1 LAALEQAIADPTAAL
16 APAQRLVERAEKA
29 MSGYDARAAITAAQA
44 ASATS
49 ERIGA
54 AVAGAVELRGGI
66 LQGHDDAVR
75 LTTEGYHMEASRT
88 ALDGAR
94 KALDEAL
101 RALQG
106 GDLDT
111 TDTALQAGR
120 MMLAEAVA
128 HGAALPELRADNDR
142 RIAAIEERGQAIA
155 DLIAKG
161 RSAFDAVDEFAE
173 STWSDIR
180 GNGSEAQAAADRAHE
195 HWSSARVRNTMEVQE
210 FHAAKEDLD
219 AADAEL
225 AYVHELIDAIIQRL
239 ADLEQA
245 RAIAR
250 DLLAEAERSVLAGG
264 EFVAA
269 NDPDITPAMSAQ
281 LSRAA
286 ELVGKVREE
295 IALPKPDWLVA
306 VRDAQEADKLAD
318 EALAGARS
326 EVEATNK
333 LREQVQK
340 AQELATAEV
349 KKIVKY
355 AGVHRADIDPANQRA
370 IDGIQAQVQ
379 KAYQLAQQAVTT
391 EDVARRQALE
401 AAYAAYR
408 QLQRDAATVYNQ
420 VYADVQKLEQLRS
433 DLNTELARA
442 RSALDEAERL
452 LGAGFA
458 LGGAQALH
466 QRLAAARRRFE
477 QIRLPITGAADLEV
491 TLKEARAITAEANDI
506 SRAAQRNRRPP
517 MGPGPIIIAGGS
529 GGWGGS
535 GSWTKSSGGSGWGR
549 MGGSGGSF
557 GGGRSGGSFGG
568 GKSGGG
574 W

>member
-1 LAALEQAIADPTAAL
+1 M
-16 APAQRLVERAEKA
+16 R
-29 MSGYDARAAITAAQA
+29 GYDAREALSAAQA

-54 AVAGAVELRGGI
+54 AVTGALELRAGL
-66 LQGHDDAVR
+66 LQGHNDTVR
-75 LTTEGYHMEASRT
+75 LAAEGYQMEASRT
-88 ALDGAR
+88 SLDGSR

-106 GDLDT
+106 GNLDATDT
-111 TDTALQAGR
+111 TLQAAR
-120 MMLAEAVA
+120 VMLAEAVA
-128 HGAALPELRADNDR
+128 YGAALPELRAENER
-142 RIAAIEERGQAIA
+142 RIAAVETRGQETA
-155 DLIAKG
+155 DLIANG
-161 RSAFDAVDEFAE
+161 RTAFDAVDEFAE

-195 HWSSARVRNTMEVQE
+195 HWTQARERNTMEAQE
-210 FHAAKEDLD
+210 FYAAKEDLD
-219 AADAEL
+219 AADTEL
-225 AYVHELIDAIIQRL
+225 AYVRELIDAITQRL
-239 ADLEQA
+239 TDLENA
-245 RAIAR
+245 RATAR

-269 NDPDITPAMSAQ
+269 NDPDVTPAMSAQ

-286 ELVGKVREE
+286 ELVGRVREA
-295 IALPKPDWLVA
+295 IAQPKPDWLVA

-326 EVEATNK
+326 EVETTNK

-355 AGVHRADIDPANQRA
+355 SGVHRADIEPGNQRA

-379 KAYQLAQQAVTT
+379 KAYHLAQQATT
-391 EDVARRQALE
+391 AEDVARRQALE

-408 QLQRDAATVYNQ
+408 QLQGDAETVYKQ
-420 VYADVQKLEQLRS
+420 VYDDVQKLERLRS
-433 DLNTELARA
+433 ELNTELSRS
-442 RSALDEAERL
+442 RSALSEAEML
-452 LGAGFA
+452 LGSAIGLAGA
-458 LGGAQALH
+458 RSIR
-466 QRLAAARRRFE
+466 QRLATARRRFE
-477 QIRLPITGAADLEV
+477 QIRLPITGTPALEK
-491 TLKEARAITAEANDI
+491 TLKEAREITAEANDI
-506 SRAAQRNRRPP
+506 SRALRRNRRPP
-517 MGPGPIIIAGGS
+517 GGPGPVIIS

-535 GSWTKSSGGSGWGR
+535 GGWTSGGGGGGGWGSMGGSSGSFGG
-549 MGGSGGSF
+549 GGSGGSF
-557 GGGRSGGSFGG
+557 GGGS
-568 GKSGGG
+568 SGGG